1 MRFRNYKLAKEIVR
15 QEYGDARNFITPFV
29 LGYGV
34 LRNKRGFLLVYE
46 LARGTGFLSWSQVF
60 GLSIVRQYP
69 SGKTKRMSISQ
80 PFPSIAEAELLIK
93 RLSR

>member
-15 QEYGDARNFITPFV
+15 QEYGSATNFITPFV

-34 LRNKRGFLLVYE
+34 LRNKHGYVLVYE
-46 LARGTGFLSWSQVF
+46 LARGTGFLSWPQVY
-60 GLSIVRQYP
+60 GLSLVRRYP
-69 SGKTKRMSISQ
+69 SGKTKRMYISQ